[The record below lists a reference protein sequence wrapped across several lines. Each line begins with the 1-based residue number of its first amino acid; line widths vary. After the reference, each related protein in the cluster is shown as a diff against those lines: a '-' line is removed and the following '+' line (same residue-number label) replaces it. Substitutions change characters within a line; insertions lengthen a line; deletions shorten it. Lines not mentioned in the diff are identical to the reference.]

1 MCSHRV
7 WSGISLNPRRTL
19 PDPDDGP
26 DLLRLSLSGNYL
38 KSIFHLL
45 LIYNHAVADGISGV
59 ILTNQI
65 LENYSKLQKNET
77 LEMTCTRVKTI
88 AELKSDEM
96 PNGDVN
102 IQKLT
107 DYANKVSFFNVF
119 LCFFSSNPFL
129 GKWRIRRL
137 LGRLFFWFK
146 RKRKFYHQ
154 TRIWREPSKTQ
165 THRIEVQPFTVKF

>member
-1 MCSHRV
+1 
-7 WSGISLNPRRTL
+7 
-19 PDPDDGP
+19 
-26 DLLRLSLSGNYL
+26 
-38 KSIFHLL
+38 
-45 LIYNHAVADGISGV
+45 VADGISGV

-129 GKWRIRRL
+129 GK
-137 LGRLFFWFK
+137 
-146 RKRKFYHQ
+146 
-154 TRIWREPSKTQ
+154 
-165 THRIEVQPFTVKF
+165 

>member
-1 MCSHRV
+1 M
-7 WSGISLNPRRTL
+7 
-19 PDPDDGP
+19 
-26 DLLRLSLSGNYL
+26 
-38 KSIFHLL
+38 
-45 LIYNHAVADGISGV
+45 ADGISAV

-119 LCFFSSNPFL
+119 NNNRTVRTSNPFL
-129 GKWRIRRL
+129 GK
-137 LGRLFFWFK
+137 
-146 RKRKFYHQ
+146 
-154 TRIWREPSKTQ
+154 
-165 THRIEVQPFTVKF
+165 